1 MLTYDNIR
9 KMTDPRT
16 FEKGRQIRHSK
27 NKILDFNVQT
37 ERRYKD
43 LSKTDYLVEAKVKG
57 SNGEIYDVELS
68 VDSDRGGIRRAYC
81 DCLAFAKYNGL
92 CKHCVAAALQ
102 FSEWQKEKP
111 FKETTEAKLQPDE
124 QTSDIIKL
132 LLEKQS
138 KKKAAPVTQQDIY
151 GKVRLAPELLL
162 GPNNAQVSFKI
173 GADKMYVLKVLQE
186 FASNVTKEELME
198 ILG

>member
-27 NKILDFNVQT
+27 NKILDFRVQT

-43 LSKTDYLVEAKVKG
+43 LSKADYLVEAKVKG

-92 CKHCVAAALQ
+92 CKHCVAAACKCQ
-102 FSEWQKEKP
+102 YKNVEKVENNNVCFCYSSAACVSIRDRTSLMRYDGP
-111 FKETTEAKLQPDE
+111 F
-124 QTSDIIKL
+124 
-132 LLEKQS
+132 
-138 KKKAAPVTQQDIY
+138 
-151 GKVRLAPELLL
+151 
-162 GPNNAQVSFKI
+162 
-173 GADKMYVLKVLQE
+173 
-186 FASNVTKEELME
+186 ME
-198 ILG
+198 IIVE

>member
-68 VDSDRGGIRRAYC
+68 VDSDRGGI
-81 DCLAFAKYNGL
+81 
-92 CKHCVAAALQ
+92 CKCQYKNV
-102 FSEWQKEKP
+102 
-111 FKETTEAKLQPDE
+111 
-124 QTSDIIKL
+124 
-132 LLEKQS
+132 
-138 KKKAAPVTQQDIY
+138 
-151 GKVRLAPELLL
+151 GKVENNNVCFCYSSAACVSIRDRTSLMRYD
-162 GPNNAQVSFKI
+162 GPF
-173 GADKMYVLKVLQE
+173 
-186 FASNVTKEELME
+186 ME
-198 ILG
+198 IIVE